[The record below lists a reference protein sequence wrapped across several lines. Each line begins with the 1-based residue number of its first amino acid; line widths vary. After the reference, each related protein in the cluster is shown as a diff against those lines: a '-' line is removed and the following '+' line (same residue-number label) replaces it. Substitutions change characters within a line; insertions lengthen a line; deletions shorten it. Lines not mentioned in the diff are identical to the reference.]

1 MSQPIAPRA
10 LITRL
15 ENYTL
20 KFPQEL
26 LIVHAQIETAA
37 DIVLVFKGFSS
48 ALMRPTAFD
57 PEVPI
62 LPENAVISWIDRLKG
77 PYNPDSPDYIEQEIA
92 AEVFITRL
100 IALGL

>member
-1 MSQPIAPRA
+1 MSHPVA

-26 LIVHAQIETAA
+26 LMVHAQVETEA

-48 ALMRPTAFD
+48 SIVRPTAFD
-57 PEVPI
+57 PEVSV
-62 LPENAVISWIDRLKG
+62 LPQNALINWIDRLKG
-77 PYNPDSPDYIEQEIA
+77 PYNPAAPEYIEQEISPEA
-92 AEVFITRL
+92 FTL
-100 IALGL
+100 KLTALGL

>member
-1 MSQPIAPRA
+1 MSHPVA

-26 LIVHAQIETAA
+26 LMVHAQVDEEA

-48 ALMRPTAFD
+48 ALMRPTASD
-57 PEVPI
+57 PEVSV
-62 LPENAVISWIDRLKG
+62 LPENALIHWIDRLKG
-77 PYNPDSPDYIEQEIA
+77 PYNPGAPEYLEQEISPEA
-92 AEVFITRL
+92 FTRKL
-100 IALGL
+100 VALGL